1 MTPLNKRIFAYAL
14 ISSPLLALYAAAP
27 FYIFG
32 ILTLPQSLQIYTSA
46 LVSAA
51 IYWII
56 NSLLFIRFE
65 KKQTWQTILLSYL
78 ITFLSNILK
87 APFQSFVEFR
97 SMVEEYLVYP
107 IIITV
112 AVNTIILL
120 MIKAIIGERKRQEA
134 NLTIAKLQVQ
144 KLQAENGMLM
154 QQLQPHFLFNAL
166 SVLKSLISE
175 DPKIAE
181 KYSVKLSDFLRY
193 TVDSH
198 STDYVTLKE
207 EMQFAYNYLDLQ
219 KIRFENAFEFE
230 VDLPEELNDTQI
242 PVFAIQVLLENAFKH
257 NYFTEKRPL
266 HLSIEK
272 EEEGIVVSNN
282 IVSLKVT
289 ERAGTGLTNLNKRY
303 QFLTGKEIQI
313 RQTDTMFQVTLPIV
327 SE

>member
-1 MTPLNKRIFAYAL
+1 MIPQNNRIFAYAL

-32 ILTLPQSLQIYTSA
+32 ILNLSQSLQIYTSA
-46 LVSAA
+46 IVSAA

-65 KKQTWQTILLSYL
+65 KKQTWQTIILSYL
-78 ITFLSNILK
+78 LTFFSNVLK

-97 SMVEEYLVYP
+97 SMVEEFVVYP

-120 MIKAIIGERKRQEA
+120 MINAIIGERKRQEA

-166 SVLKSLISE
+166 SVLKSLITE

-198 STDYVTLKE
+198 SSDYVTLKE

-230 VDLPEELNDTQI
+230 IDLPEELHDTQI

-266 HLSIEK
+266 RLSIKK

-289 ERAGTGLTNLNKRY
+289 ERAGTGLANLEKRY
-303 QFLTGKEIQI
+303 QFLTGKGIAIQ
-313 RQTDTMFQVTLPIV
+313 QTDSSFQVTLPIV
-327 SE
+327 NE